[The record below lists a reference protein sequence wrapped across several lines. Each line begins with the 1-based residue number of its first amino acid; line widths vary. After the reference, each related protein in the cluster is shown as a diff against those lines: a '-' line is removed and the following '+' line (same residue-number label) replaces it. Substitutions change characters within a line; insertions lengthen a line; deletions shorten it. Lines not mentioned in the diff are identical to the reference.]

1 MPRFALAVII
11 ALAGALHVGAAD
23 DVPTSSSW
31 IWYPENPSTEGH
43 DQTRYLRRSITLDA
57 TPVKATLRVRGDD
70 AYTFRINGNE
80 PPEHVGEGA
89 AGAVYDLTDVLRPG
103 ENVLA
108 FAVYN
113 AGNVGGLIVRASI
126 ELPGGRTIPI
136 CTDTSFRASKEA
148 PEGWDAPGFD
158 DTGWQEASIVGSAF
172 ATPWFRHSSFDLRPF
187 ITDADWEKWN
197 AWREPLLKLP
207 EGLDDEPAAR
217 ARFEYIDGSCALVI
231 NDEPRP
237 ALVYRG
243 TVDPLTSH
251 GRRQIGLFRDAGV
264 HVYAAYMPLAQFWTA
279 PGQFDFEALD
289 DTVRAYLSADPE
301 AHIMLHLR
309 LVPPG
314 WWMDQHPD
322 EMVGY
327 AAGDDFNTAD
337 ESGRVMRPSFASKVW
352 LRDALEIWTAAI
364 NHLEAQPWGKRII
377 AHHPGYGI
385 YTEWHYFGSWH
396 QQSPDTGPAM
406 TAHFREWLTA
416 RYGTDEKLQE
426 AWGRPEVTL
435 ATASVPGVEPRR
447 TAGPLGFHEP
457 VHGQWVVD
465 YYRCQQEV
473 TVEDIDLFC
482 AAAKQATGGR
492 VLCGAFYGYF
502 YGVPPQTQ
510 GGHLELERLLASPNI
525 DYFAAPYD
533 YSHRLMGDDGRTR
546 AIQDAFPIAGKVHMI
561 EADTRTHLH
570 PANEYGRLQD
580 TGQSVAAIRRE
591 VATALLHRSAL
602 WWCDFGSNGNG
613 GWYDHPE
620 LIGEVARMV
629 KLAEARLKQ
638 PQTRRAEVAVVC
650 DLRSCYRLGD
660 DAAMRAHYTLL
671 TGITDELYRTGVP
684 FDTLLQSQLSEG
696 DTSGYRLF
704 IFPASIEVTPEVRR
718 TIAEVT
724 EGRSV
729 LWLWAPGIS
738 DGTQFGADQIEEL
751 TGFQLADTSRG
762 AVTDAVLCPAG
773 STLTEGIAPTKQWEL
788 TVRATT
794 AIPEALDEAN
804 WYNPRNK
811 ETMQEQ
817 YTRFDWKAG
826 DGGLVWN
833 VATTSAWSDI
843 HLNAPVAACDG
854 ISLTV
859 SGEGACDGAG
869 LRLVV
874 KGVEG
879 EFAAPQFTVKGE
891 TETHVL
897 PFAAFE
903 KAPWDRT
910 SATQITFPLRGMK
923 LVIDGIGGGKAGT
936 LRVAELSAVDGD
948 LGSHDIRS
956 YPNPVG
962 SLPVPV
968 IVDETATPLGVA
980 PSTGDVVVAC
990 RGPQGARQVISTV
1003 PFVPREPLT
1012 ALMDDAGVC
1021 RYIDSPDVIVRAD
1034 GSLICLHTAVGGEY
1048 MLSLPH
1054 AAEVRNAFTDE
1065 PIGSGKQ
1072 MQVTLP
1078 PNSTTLL
1085 AISPTEN

>member
-1 MPRFALAVII
+1 MPLVALVLLA
-11 ALAGALHVGAAD
+11 ALAGAAPVRAAD
-23 DVPTSSSW
+23 DVPTASSW
-31 IWYPENPSTEGH
+31 IWYPENPSTEGR
-43 DQTRYLRRSITLDA
+43 DQTRYLRRSISLDA
-57 TPVKATLRVRGDD
+57 APVKAALRVRGDD
-70 AYTFRINGNE
+70 AYTFWINGAE
-80 PPEHVGEGA
+80 APEHVGEGA
-89 AGAVYDLTDVLRPG
+89 AGDVYDLTGVLRPG

-108 FAVYN
+108 FSIYN
-113 AGNVGGLIVRASI
+113 AGNVGGLILRGSI
-126 ELPGGRTIPI
+126 ELPGGQTLPI
-136 CTDTSFRASKEA
+136 CTDASFRASKEA
-148 PEGWDAPGFD
+148 PEGWNAPGFD

-187 ITDADWEKWN
+187 ITEADWEKWR

-207 EGLDDEPAAR
+207 EGLEAEPAAR
-217 ARFEYIDGSCALVI
+217 ARFEYLNGSCALVI

-279 PGQFDFEALD
+279 PGEFDFEALD

-301 AHIMLHLR
+301 AYIMLHLR

-314 WWMDQHPD
+314 WWMDQYPD

-327 AAGDDFNTAD
+327 AAGDDFNTTD
-337 ESGRVMRPSFASKVW
+337 ESGRVERPSFASKVW

-364 NHLEAQPWGKRII
+364 KHLEAQPWGKRII

-406 TAHFREWLTA
+406 TAHFREWLRA
-416 RYGTDEKLQE
+416 RYGTDVKLRE

-447 TAGPLGFHEP
+447 AAGPLGFHEP
-457 VHGQWVVD
+457 VQGQSVMD
-465 YYRCQQEV
+465 YYRCQQEI
-473 TVEDIDLFC
+473 TIEDIDAFC

-546 AIQDAFPIAGKVHMI
+546 AIQDAFPISGKVHMI

-570 PANEYGRLQD
+570 PVNEYGRVQD
-580 TGQSVAAIRRE
+580 VEQSVAAIRRE

-602 WWCDFGSNGNG
+602 WWCDFGGDNNG

-620 LIGEVARMV
+620 LIAEVARMIR
-629 KLAEARLKQ
+629 LAQERLEQ

-660 DAAMRAHYTLL
+660 DAAMRAHLALL
-671 TGITDELYRTGVP
+671 TRLTDELYRTGTP
-684 FDTLLQSQLSEG
+684 FDTLLQSQLSEV

-704 IFPASIEVTPEVRR
+704 IFPASMEVTPEVRR
-718 TIAEVT
+718 SIAEVT
-724 EGRSV
+724 EGHSV
-729 LWLWAPGIS
+729 LWLWAPGIT
-738 DGTQFGADQIEEL
+738 DGERYGAEPMAEL
-751 TGFQLADTSRG
+751 TGFGIADTSHG
-762 AVTDAVLCPAG
+762 VITDRVLCPAG
-773 STLTEGIAPTKQWEL
+773 SALTEGIAPQKQWEL
-788 TVRATT
+788 VARTATP
-794 AIPEALDEAN
+794 IVEALKADS
-804 WYNPRNK
+804 WYNPRDE
-811 ETMQEQ
+811 ETMRKQ
-817 YTRFDWKAG
+817 YTRFDWKA
-826 DGGLVWN
+826 DERGLTWDL
-833 VATTSAWSDI
+833 ATTSAWSDI
-843 HLNAPVAACDG
+843 HLNAPVAASDG

-874 KGVEG
+874 KGFEG
-879 EFAAPQFTVKGE
+879 EFVAPQFTVKGE
-891 TETHVL
+891 TQTHVL

-903 KAPWDRT
+903 KAAWDRS
-910 SATQITFPLRGMK
+910 SATQIAFPLRGMK
-923 LVIDGIGGGKAGT
+923 LVIDGIGGSRAGT
-936 LRVAELSAVDGD
+936 LRVSELSAVTGAVT
-948 LGSHDIRS
+948 SRDIRS
-956 YPNPVG
+956 YANPVG
-962 SLPVPV
+962 SLPVP
-968 IVDETATPLGVA
+968 IILDETATPLGVS
-980 PSTGDVVVAC
+980 PSTGEVVVAC
-990 RGPQGARQVISTV
+990 RGLEGARHVLSTV
-1003 PFVPREPLT
+1003 PFVPRELLT
-1012 ALMDDAGVC
+1012 ALMDEVGIC
-1021 RYIDSPDVIVRAD
+1021 RYTDSPDVIVRAD

-1048 MLSLPH
+1048 TLNLPH
-1054 AAEVRNAFTDE
+1054 PAEVHNALTGE
-1065 PIGSGKQ
+1065 RIGSGKQ

-1085 AISPTEN
+1085 SISPADG